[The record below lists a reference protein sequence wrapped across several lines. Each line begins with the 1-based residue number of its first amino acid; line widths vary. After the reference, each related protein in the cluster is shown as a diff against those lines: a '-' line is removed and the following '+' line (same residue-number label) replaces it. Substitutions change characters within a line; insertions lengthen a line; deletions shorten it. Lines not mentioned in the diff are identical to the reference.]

1 MSDKPAIEG
10 GSPLRTEPFPPWP
23 FFQPEIIDAAVE
35 PLKSGRVNYWTGELG
50 MKFEQAFA
58 TWAGAS
64 YGISTTNGTSA
75 LHVALVGAGIGP
87 GDEVITTS
95 YSFIAS
101 CFCILQ
107 ANAIPVFA
115 DVEPNG
121 HTISPASIEEKI
133 SSRTKAI
140 IAVHLYGCM
149 CDMDPIMALA
159 EKYNLKVIEDCAQ
172 AHGGQ
177 YRDKK
182 AGTIG
187 HFGAFSFCQS
197 KHFTTGGEGGCV
209 VTDDEDAA
217 WIMRSFRDHGYDVR
231 ERLRLLELEA
241 KLPYIHNG
249 IGFNYRMTEMQS
261 AIGLKCLEL
270 FDTWNL
276 PNRKRNAK
284 ILDEALKDEPW
295 ILSLP
300 VNDEVRQ
307 NAYWLYPIV
316 LDTEKISIDGKKFF
330 QALTEE
336 GVPAG
341 PVLWP
346 QCYKER
352 VFQEHNGYG
361 RLQYPFRDPA
371 TRPEAVEYRNVF
383 CANAAEVEPKVFF
396 VPTHP
401 TYEESDMQDLA
412 AAILKLGRYYAK

>member
-1 MSDKPAIEG
+1 MRPWSRSRPA
-10 GSPLRTEPFPPWP
+10 S
-23 FFQPEIIDAAVE
+23 
-35 PLKSGRVNYWTGELG
+35 VNYWTGEVG

-58 TWAGAS
+58 DWAGARF
-64 YGISTTNGTSA
+64 GVSTSNGTSA
-75 LHVALVGAGIGP
+75 LHTALAGAGVGP
-87 GDEVITTS
+87 GDEVICTS

-101 CFCILQ
+101 CFCVLQ

-115 DVEPNG
+115 DVEKNG
-121 HTISPASIEEKI
+121 HTIDPKSIEEKI
-133 SSRTKAI
+133 SEKTKAI
-140 IAVHLYGCM
+140 IPVHLYGVM

-177 YRDKK
+177 IRDKK

-197 KHFTTGGEGGCV
+197 KHFTTGGEGGAV
-209 VTDDEDAA
+209 VTNDEDAI
-217 WIMRSFRDHGYDVR
+217 WTMRSFRDHGYDVR

-241 KLPYIHNG
+241 KLPYIHNS

-261 AIGLKCLEL
+261 AIGLECLKI
-270 FDTWNL
+270 FDGWNL
-276 PNRKRNAK
+276 ANRKRNAK

-295 ILSLP
+295 IESLP
-300 VNDEVRQ
+300 INDDYRQ

-316 LDTEKISIDGKKFF
+316 LNPDKISIDGKQFF
-330 QALTEE
+330 QALSEE

-352 VFQEHNGYG
+352 VFQERNGYG
-361 RLQYPFRDPA
+361 SLELPVQRSRRSAPRPRT
-371 TRPEAVEYRNVF
+371 TRTSSA
-383 CANAAEVEPKVFF
+383 
-396 VPTHP
+396 PTP
-401 TYEESDMQDLA
+401 RT
-412 AAILKLGRYYAK
+412 

>member
-1 MSDKPAIEG
+1 MSEKPAIEG

-23 FFQPEIIDAAVE
+23 YFQPQMIEAAME
-35 PLKSGRVNYWTGELG
+35 PLKTGRVNYWTGELG
-50 MKFEQAFA
+50 MKFEEEFA
-58 TWAGAS
+58 RWAGAKFA
-64 YGISTTNGTSA
+64 ITTTNGTSA
-75 LHVALVGAGIGP
+75 LHVALAGAGIGP
-87 GDEVITTS
+87 GDEVIVPS

-101 CFCILQ
+101 CFCVLQ
-107 ANAIPVFA
+107 AGAIPVFA
-115 DVEPNG
+115 DVEKDG
-121 HTISPASIEEKI
+121 HTIDPKSIEEKI
-133 SSRTKAI
+133 SERTRGI
-140 IAVHLYGCM
+140 IVVHLYGIM
-149 CDMDPIMALA
+149 CDMDPIMEIA

-177 YRDKK
+177 IRDKK

-197 KHFTTGGEGGCV
+197 KHFTTGGEGGAV
-209 VTDDEDAA
+209 ITDDEEAA

-241 KLPYIHNG
+241 KLPYIHNT

-261 AIGLKCLEL
+261 AIGLEALKI

-276 PNRKRNAK
+276 PNRKRNAA
-284 ILDEALKDEPW
+284 ILDEALKNEPW
-295 ILSLP
+295 IKALP
-300 VNDEVRQ
+300 INNDYRR

-316 LDTEKISIDGKKFF
+316 LNTERIRINGRQFY
-330 QALTEE
+330 QALAQE

-352 VFQEHNGYG
+352 VFQERNGFG
-361 RLQYPFRDPA
+361 RLNYPFNDPNA
-371 TRPEAVEYRNVF
+371 RPEATHYENVF
-383 CANAAEVEPKVFF
+383 CPNAAEVEEKTFF

-401 TYEESDMQDLA
+401 TYEPKDMEDIA
-412 AAILKLGRYYAK
+412 AAILKVGRYYAQ